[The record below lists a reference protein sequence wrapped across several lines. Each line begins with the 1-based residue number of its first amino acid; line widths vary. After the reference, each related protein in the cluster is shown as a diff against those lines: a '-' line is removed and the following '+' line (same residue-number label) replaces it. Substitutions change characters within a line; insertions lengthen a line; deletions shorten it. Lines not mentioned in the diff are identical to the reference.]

1 MITDPFI
8 HPSIADS
15 ESMVDGWLLF
25 HDLIGSSQTGN
36 YLYTSLHVSSRIHDA
51 RYFDAIFF
59 CIPPCRP
66 LPASRTWSCREMR
79 FVWLTVRPRRM
90 YWYRF
95 LSFPY
100 QNSSFGVHNGSQF
113 LRLSIVSIGSS
124 YMAPKGVYMGW
135 LDEFEAKILD

>member
-59 CIPPCRP
+59 CIPHVVRCPQVGRDHVEKWG
-66 LPASRTWSCREMR
+66 S
-79 FVWLTVRPRRM
+79 FWLTVRPRRM